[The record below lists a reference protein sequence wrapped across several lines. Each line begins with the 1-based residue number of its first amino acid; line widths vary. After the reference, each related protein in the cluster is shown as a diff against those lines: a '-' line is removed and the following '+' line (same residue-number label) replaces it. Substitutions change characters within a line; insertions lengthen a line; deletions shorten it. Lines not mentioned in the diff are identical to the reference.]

1 MSTDTGDALPF
12 KIVDFDALPSTQD
25 EARRR
30 LEAGEDV
37 HGLVVRAARQSA
49 ARGQRARDWSAGLGG
64 SYQTLIVREVGL
76 RGPSQ
81 PQAAVVLALGLAQT
95 LQRYGVQVGL
105 KWPNDLYYRGKKLA
119 GVLVEGVRGH
129 LLVGVGLNVA
139 NEVPEG
145 AVGLR
150 GWDVE
155 GAHMVVLEG
164 LQSGLIHL
172 ADPNFRLPDAYAPFD
187 LLLGQALELQVG
199 KVVQAG
205 TGAGVDAQGRLRVQ
219 QQGGVTSYAG
229 GRLRR
234 FSLRA
239 APAPLG
245 RSER

>member
-1 MSTDTGDALPF
+1 MSADTWDTLSF
-12 KIVDFDALPSTQD
+12 KIVDFAALPSTQD

-30 LEAGEDV
+30 LEAGAEV
-37 HGLVVRAARQSA
+37 HGVVVRAASQSA
-49 ARGQRARDWSAGLGG
+49 ARGQRARDWSSGVGG
-64 SYQTLIVREVGL
+64 SYQTLIVREAEL

-81 PQAAVVLALGLAQT
+81 PQAAVVLALGLAQV

-119 GVLVEGVRGH
+119 GVLVEAVQGH

-164 LQSGLIHL
+164 LQEGLAHL
-172 ADPNFRLPDAYAPFD
+172 ADPSFRLPDAYAPFD
-187 LLLGQALELQVG
+187 LLLDQALELQSGGAERV
-199 KVVQAG
+199 G
-205 TGAGVDAQGRLRVQ
+205 TGAGVDAQGRLRVRESE
-219 QQGGVTSYAG
+219 GVTSYASA
-229 GRLRR
+229 RLLR

-239 APAPLG
+239 PAPI
-245 RSER
+245 RSERPL